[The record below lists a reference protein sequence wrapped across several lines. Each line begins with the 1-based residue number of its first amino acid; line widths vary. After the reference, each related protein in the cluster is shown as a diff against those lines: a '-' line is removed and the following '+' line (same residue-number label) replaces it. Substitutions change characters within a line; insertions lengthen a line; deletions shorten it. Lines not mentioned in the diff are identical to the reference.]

1 MFRQTMHHRQ
11 IKSGKE
17 RSADAPAEHLPNG
30 QAAARNRHAPNQG
43 ARRQSHDCRDHS
55 GKHAPYDERLKSV
68 KKQMQQKSR
77 KQSQP
82 GAQITRK
89 GRIKGRSNHQK
100 ALFERNGRKPASGNP
115 PQSGKER
122 PQTGMT
128 GRQHPAVPERHSG
141 SPPPRSKRPKHS
153 SASCSRKQQGKSQSS
168 HPAGKSIE
176 GAADITP
183 WGYRPRAWWR
193 RTPRRRS
200 RRC

>member
-30 QAAARNRHAPNQG
+30 QAAAHNRHAPNQG

-100 ALFERNGRKPASGNP
+100 GSLRAQW
-115 PQSGKER
+115 PQTSLGKSAPIGQR
-122 PQTGMT
+122 APQTGMT
-128 GRQHPAVPERHSG
+128 GRQHPAVPERPFGKSAATAQKTETLLG
-141 SPPPRSKRPKHS
+141 LVQQKAAGKEPEQPPRRQEH
-153 SASCSRKQQGKSQSS
+153 
-168 HPAGKSIE
+168 
-176 GAADITP
+176 
-183 WGYRPRAWWR
+183 R
-193 RTPRRRS
+193 RGRRHHTLGV
-200 RRC
+200 

>member
-17 RSADAPAEHLPNG
+17 RSADTPAEHLPNG

-89 GRIKGRSNHQK
+89 GRIKGRSNHQLLQMGK
-100 ALFERNGRKPASGNP
+100 TIGN
-115 PQSGKER
+115 Q
-122 PQTGMT
+122 
-128 GRQHPAVPERHSG
+128 
-141 SPPPRSKRPKHS
+141 
-153 SASCSRKQQGKSQSS
+153 
-168 HPAGKSIE
+168 I
-176 GAADITP
+176 
-183 WGYRPRAWWR
+183 
-193 RTPRRRS
+193 
-200 RRC
+200 